1 MLARF
6 VVGSHIRHHPSQV
19 GVTSDDD
26 TSFTQPPNS
35 HGVRPLPQ
43 DVLRKYVIYAKEK
56 IHPKL
61 HQVDQDKVSKLYAE
75 LRKESMVRAEYK
87 NYISLLLYMY
97 GVWIKCTLFLVH

>member
-19 GVTSDDD
+19 ASDDD

-35 HGVRPLPQ
+35 HGIRPLPQ

-56 IHPKL
+56 IRPKL

-75 LRKESMVRAEYK
+75 LRKESMVRAE
-87 NYISLLLYMY
+87 
-97 GVWIKCTLFLVH
+97 HA

>member
-19 GVTSDDD
+19 ASDDD

-35 HGVRPLPQ
+35 HGIRPLPQ

-75 LRKESMVRAEYK
+75 LRKESMVRIEHARTDFWI
-87 NYISLLLYMY
+87 ISEQFNVQLTLLML
-97 GVWIKCTLFLVH
+97 

>member
-6 VVGSHIRHHPSQV
+6 VVGSHIRHHPAQV
-19 GVTSDDD
+19 AVTNGDD

-75 LRKESMVRAEYK
+75 LRKESMVCRRHTQYNTVTSILTK
-87 NYISLLLYMY
+87 QLHLQWDL
-97 GVWIKCTLFLVH
+97 H

>member
-19 GVTSDDD
+19 SSDDD
-26 TSFTQPPNS
+26 TFFTQPPNS

-56 IHPKL
+56 IRPKL

-75 LRKESMVRAEYK
+75 LRK
-87 NYISLLLYMY
+87 
-97 GVWIKCTLFLVH
+97 